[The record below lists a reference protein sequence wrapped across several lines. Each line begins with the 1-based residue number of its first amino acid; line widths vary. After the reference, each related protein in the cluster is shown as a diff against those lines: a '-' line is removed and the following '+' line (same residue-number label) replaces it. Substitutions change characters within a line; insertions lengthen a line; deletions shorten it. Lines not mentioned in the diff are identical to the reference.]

1 MTSFKKSLTATFV
14 GAALALAGTPSV
26 FAEDVDIFT
35 ANAATGSKPNVLI
48 ILDSSSN
55 WSSTL
60 TANSCNT
67 GNMANSLKFGAEIC
81 ALVNVMAAID
91 QNVRVGLMMF
101 AETGTNGGYVRYGI
115 RDMNSANKTAF
126 SNMLKNFVNNGSG
139 TDNSG
144 SNQPYGK
151 VMFEAFKYFGGGGTT
166 KTPQDGQHYGPY
178 AFAGGYSN
186 GGNGSTSGTKR
197 RDYVG
202 NTSGTDSGA
211 TDNRAAQHYGASTTV
226 AAGGVNAFLS
236 STNDTY
242 SNPITDVCAKNFV
255 IFISNGN
262 PSVGGDSGTP
272 TADTLLNNIGGNA
285 SVRIKSGGAEVHAST
300 MDEIAQYLY
309 SGIDIND
316 GTGTQNIITYTIAVY
331 APQNNGSISTS
342 DQSMIKLMKSA
353 ANVGGGKYFAATQ
366 ASDVTNALLQILN
379 EVQAVNSVFVS
390 ASLPV
395 SVNTQGTFLNQ
406 VYMGLFRPDGSGSPR
421 WVGNVKEYKFIQDP
435 STGDLHLADSAGN
448 LAVNPATGFISPTAT
463 SFWTA
468 TSTYWTNNQQ
478 GIPPSASDKPDGD
491 VVQKGGAAQV
501 LRTAYMT
508 SQDLR
513 KLYTCP
519 GATCPTSGFSNG
531 EQLNNTN
538 ITFAA
543 HGALF
548 GATDTTDLQLLVKWI
563 RGEDNASGATLS
575 PANSGLAP
583 CDTSVSTCLWTSA
596 ESGPGWN
603 STMRPSSHGDV
614 LHSRPVVLNFV
625 SKGANTSTGPYMF
638 YAANDGILR
647 CVKGGITATDGAE
660 QWAFVAPEFYSKF
673 RRQRYALPELR
684 TPGTPPGLIASTL
697 PKDYFFDGPIGTY
710 EDTSTTPET
719 KWIFV
724 GSRRGGPFIYAFDVS
739 IPTAPKFMW
748 RHNGTTLPNLG
759 QAWSLPVA
767 FKITGAPDPFLVFG
781 AGYDVGEDSSP
792 IVNNGKGRG
801 IYVLNARSGV
811 PYPFIGTPVAPATIT
826 SPISS
831 DMAFLAKP
839 AASGFGDVYR
849 AYVGDLDGNVW
860 RLDMGEAPT
869 ATDPTTWKLFKF
881 ATLGNAGT
889 NPLKFMY
896 APDLV
901 KAGSKDVILIGS
913 GDREKPLVST
923 SSDRF
928 YGLYDSQNGFGIA
941 PSVTPLTPADLQ
953 LLSSASS
960 ALDPAATCG
969 VATCKGW
976 FRNLDLGE
984 KVVNSPLTV
993 AGSVFFATNQPTPPA
1008 AGSCDSN
1015 LGLARSYAMSFL
1027 SGAATRA
1034 SGSLSST
1041 LVGGGLAPS
1050 PVAGVVDLGKP
1061 DGSEGG
1067 PTVAFCIGCGDKQ
1080 RLDPTKPNII
1090 VPTNRQ
1096 KIYWNTKTD
1105 G

>member
-1 MTSFKKSLTATFV
+1 MNSFRKSLTATFV

-35 ANAATGSKPNVLI
+35 ANATTGSKPNVLI

-81 ALVNVMAAID
+81 ALVNVMSAID

-101 AETGTNGGYVRYGI
+101 AETGTNGGYVRYAM
-115 RDMNSANKTAF
+115 RDMNTANKTAF
-126 SNMLKNFVNNGSG
+126 SNMLKNFVSNGSG

-151 VMFEAFKYFGGGGTT
+151 VMFEAFKYFGGGGST
-166 KTPQDGQHYGPY
+166 KTPQDTTHYG
-178 AFAGGYSN
+178 AFSFAGGGLSN
-186 GGNGSTSGTKR
+186 PTGGRR
-197 RDYVG
+197 RDYLG
-202 NTSGTDSGA
+202 NTSGTTTTA
-211 TDNRAAQHYGASTTV
+211 TDPRAAQIYGASTTA
-226 AAGGVNAFLS
+226 AAGGVNAFS
-236 STNDTY
+236 GASTNTY
-242 SNPITDVCAKNFV
+242 NNPVTDVCAKNFIV
-255 IFISNGN
+255 FISNGN

-285 SVRIKSGGAEVHAST
+285 SIRIKSGGTEIHAST
-300 MDEIAQYLY
+300 MDEFAKYLY
-309 SGIDIND
+309 SGIDVND
-316 GTGTQNIITYTIAVY
+316 GNGTQNIITYTIGVY
-331 APQNNGSISTS
+331 APQNNGSISNT
-342 DQSMIKLMKSA
+342 DQQMIKLMKSA

-421 WVGNVKEYKFIQDP
+421 WVGNVKEYKFIQDA
-435 STGDLHLADSAGN
+435 STGDLHLADSANG

-478 GIPPSASDKPDGD
+478 GIPPTASDKPDGD

-508 SQDLR
+508 SQDSR

-519 GATCPTSGFSNG
+519 SASCPTTGFGTS

-548 GATDTTDLQLLVKWI
+548 GATDATDLSLLVKWI
-563 RGEDNASGATLS
+563 RGEDNAGGATLS

-583 CDTSVSTCLWTSA
+583 CDTSVATCLWTSA

-625 SKGANTSTGPYMF
+625 AKGTNTSTGPYMF
-638 YAANDGILR
+638 YAANDGVLR
-647 CVKGGITATDGAE
+647 CVKGGIAATDGAE
-660 QWAFVAPEFYSKF
+660 QWSFVAPEFYSKF
-673 RRQRYALPELR
+673 RRLRYALPELR

-697 PKDYFFDGPIGTY
+697 PKDYFFDGPIGVY
-710 EDTSTTPET
+710 EDTSTSPET

-739 IPTAPKFMW
+739 VPTAPKFMW
-748 RHNGTTLPNLG
+748 RHNGTTLANLG

-767 FKITGAPDPFLVFG
+767 FKITGAADPFLVFG
-781 AGYDVGEDSSP
+781 GGYDVGEDSSP
-792 IVNNGKGRG
+792 VVNNGKGRG
-801 IYVLNARSGV
+801 VYVLNARTGAMLRFVNNPPS
-811 PYPFIGTPVAPATIT
+811 PDTIT
-826 SPISS
+826 SPISA

-849 AYVGDLDGNVW
+849 GYVGDLDGNVW

-869 ATDPTTWKLFKF
+869 ATDVTTWKIFKF
-881 ATLGNAGT
+881 ANLGNAGT

-896 APDLV
+896 GPDLV
-901 KAGSKDVILIGS
+901 KAGAKDVVLIGS
-913 GDREKPLVST
+913 GDREKPLVNT
-923 SSDRF
+923 SNDRF
-928 YGLYDSQNGFGIA
+928 YGLYDAVNGFGIA
-941 PSVTPLTPADLQ
+941 PSITAITATDVF
-953 LLSSASS
+953 LLSSAGS
-960 ALDPAATCG
+960 AFDPTTLCGAT
-969 VATCKGW
+969 ACKGW
-976 FRNLDLGE
+976 YRKLDVGE

-993 AGSVFFATNQPTPPA
+993 AGSVFFATNMPTPPA

-1027 SGAATRA
+1027 TGAATRA
-1034 SGSLSST
+1034 GGSLSST

-1061 DGSEGG
+1061 DGTEGG
-1067 PTVAFCIGCGDKQ
+1067 PSVAFCIGCGEKQ

-1105 G
+1105 N